1 MELGIKNKTAL
12 ITGASKGLGFYIASA
27 LAKEGCNIGIC
38 ARNKDEIKSAE
49 KFYVA
54 EQYHQSFFTNNPYQ
68 PYCQFIVAPK
78 VIKLRQKHAEL
89 LKVEHSHEI

>member
-49 KFYVA
+49 KKL
-54 EQYHQSFFTNNPYQ
+54 TK
-68 PYCQFIVAPK
+68 IGIK
-78 VIKLRQKHAEL
+78 V
-89 LKVEHSHEI
+89 